1 MTQNKQ
7 SATGRTKTLGRAL
20 IGASALTLGSTLSAE
35 TPKELEALIVSAL
48 RMPNEVSKTT
58 SAVTALDPRD
68 LEERGILDLR
78 QALNE
83 APGII
88 ATSTAGQAGAIGSV
102 FIRGTASNSLQ
113 VVVDGMRVNDAN
125 VQLGNFFSGAR
136 MDDLGRVE
144 VLRGAQS
151 AIHGGDAIGGVI
163 WLETA
168 RGQGDPR
175 TRIRTEA
182 GSFDSLN
189 GYISNSGQTNSSSW
203 FVGGGYDG
211 THNDAVDQNFDQ
223 ARAALR
229 YEWAQEENLSLG
241 ITFRATDGRFENKK
255 QVNHTDSTLA
265 TIYADTRFT
274 ADWLANFTLGRYQES
289 YDFEEPGWSSATDLD
304 RTVLSTNQ
312 SIVINRHHRLLGGA
326 FVEQSDFYAA
336 NLYTNPQNDS
346 HELRYGGN
354 LGWEWSPV
362 ETITADAVIRWEDFE
377 KYGDQITWRVGSSW
391 QTLEKTRLRT
401 GIGKSFGPP
410 NFLDIIGDAQN
421 PLTANPDIQAEES
434 IGWDFGIEQNLT
446 SEHLV
451 SVTWFESIIDDPIK
465 RSGGAKSVNLPGDAE
480 TRGIEFAAEGIVSET
495 VTYRAVWTWL
505 GASLKDQPD
514 NTASAS
520 IDWRPSEKLLCGIGT
535 TFVDDRSYDGD
546 PQADYILTRLHGS
559 YEINEAITL
568 HARVE
573 NLTDQNYELGSFNA
587 GKPWADIVQGA
598 GLGFFTGITAEF

>member
-7 SATGRTKTLGRAL
+7 SAIGRTKTLGRAL

-35 TPKELEALIVSAL
+35 TSKELNELIVSAL

-102 FIRGTASNSLQ
+102 FIRGTTTASSQLI
-113 VVVDGMRVNDAN
+113 VDGMRLSDSNA
-125 VQLGNFFSGAR
+125 QLGNFFSGAR
-136 MDDLGRVE
+136 MDDLERVE

-189 GYISNSGQTNSSSW
+189 GYVSHSGQENSSSW

-241 ITFRATDGRFENKK
+241 ITFRATDARYQYDSYGTNTD
-255 QVNHTDSTLA
+255 HTDTDLS
-265 TIYADTRFT
+265 TIYANAHFT
-274 ADWLANFTLGRYQES
+274 PDWFANFTLGRYRES
-289 YDFEEPGWSSATDLD
+289 YDNDSAYGNYGTDLD
-304 RTVLSTNQ
+304 RSVLSTNQ
-312 SIVINRHHRLLGGA
+312 SIEINRQHRLLGGA
-326 FVEQSDFYAA
+326 FLEFSDFF
-336 NLYTNPQNDS
+336 TTSGTDW
-346 HELRYGGN
+346 HESRYGGN
-354 LGWEWSPV
+354 LGWEWSPYEGLV
-362 ETITADAVIRWEDFE
+362 TDAVVRWEDYA
-377 KYGDQITWRVGSSW
+377 KYEEQVTWRVGSSW
-391 QTLEKTRLRT
+391 QFLEASRLRT
-401 GIGKSFGPP
+401 GIGKAFRTPTLLDLYGSPFGA
-410 NFLDIIGDAQN
+410 GN
-421 PLTANPDIQAEES
+421 PTLRAEES
-434 IGWDFGIEQNLT
+434 IGWDFGIEQNFGDA
-446 SEHLV
+446 HLL
-451 SVTWFESIIDDPIK
+451 SVTWFENSIENTIDTSP
-465 RSGGAKSVNLPGDAE
+465 LPPTNTAGSTSA
-480 TRGIEFAAEGIVSET
+480 RGLEFAANGAISESVS
-495 VTYRAVWTWL
+495 YRAAWTWL
-505 GASLKDQPD
+505 GASLDDQPD
-514 NTASAS
+514 NTATAS
-520 IDWRPSEKLLCGIGT
+520 IDWRPSEKLLCGIGASHM
-535 TFVDDRSYDGD
+535 DDRSFGGK
-546 PQADYILTRLHGS
+546 PMGEYILVRLYGS
-559 YEINEAITL
+559 YEINEAISL
-568 HARVE
+568 NARVE
-573 NLTDQNYELGSFNA
+573 NLGDQKYELGNFSGN
-587 GKPWADIVQGA
+587 IVQGA